1 MLKNFQKVN
10 KIKEKAEDELLKQNE
25 NKTNNR
31 IFRAWYFR
39 NYSEGISKVIK
50 LINTISVILKLLLIS
65 SESKAQSNL
74 YKTNTKPKISIKI
87 WKV

>member
-31 IFRAWYFR
+31 IFRAWYF
-39 NYSEGISKVIK
+39 E
-50 LINTISVILKLLLIS
+50 LKCDLC
-65 SESKAQSNL
+65 
-74 YKTNTKPKISIKI
+74 
-87 WKV
+87 